1 MDSVAGGK
9 RLLRATSRLCPTAP
23 RNFGKR
29 GEGGLWGC
37 SCDSLC
43 LCVPLHPPEALQDA
57 AVPPGPPARGSVCV
71 GCPGQRTLLAWES
84 EGTSCTEVFGE
95 ETSRRIHGKRSQSPG
110 GRAELDLRAP
120 RCPRPGDEFAVLA
133 LVCPLQTE
141 KKKNGSKAPFSMK
154 CQLGARGAVKAV
166 LGEDCRPLEPRA
178 APTVSVLNIAGNAL
192 GRFPCFISPFPPSFF
207 NKRTKKK
214 TKPQTTPRM
223 NFTLADGC
231 VRRP

>member
-1 MDSVAGGK
+1 M
-9 RLLRATSRLCPTAP
+9 TSRLCPTAP

-43 LCVPLHPPEALQDA
+43 LCVPLHPPEALQDP

-71 GCPGQRTLLAWES
+71 GCLAQRTLLARQS
-84 EGTSCTEVFGE
+84 GGRSSTEVLG
-95 ETSRRIHGKRSQSPG
+95 RRPPGGLMAKRSQSPG
-110 GRAELDLRAP
+110 GRAELDVLLCP

-133 LVCPLQTE
+133 LVCPLQTG
-141 KKKNGSKAPFSMK
+141 KKQNKNGSKAPFSMK

-178 APTVSVLNIAGNAL
+178 APTVSVSNIVGNAQSISL
-192 GRFPCFISPFPPSFF
+192 LYFPLFL
-207 NKRTKKK
+207 TKEKNPK
-214 TKPQTTPRM
+214 TPPRM

-231 VRRP
+231 VPRP